1 VIQQVL
7 NRDFV
12 LSCMAQVAGYIEQ
25 STKVGER
32 RGEETDLSQLSAI
45 ERTEIL
51 EALRDAQRS
60 ESVDSSGQK
69 SYDAGAQ
76 RRGESLPAMD
86 DVSFFSRSPVV
97 SNIQSAIEAHVDK
110 VQSGRVIEESR
121 RRGGDGNDLPT
132 TNRRLVGPFEPGDIR
147 WISALAAM
155 GISLFRHKIPFPD
168 RPIEEAPLRIKKNA
182 RLILVGDWGTGLPRA
197 QNISNEIGKILKAG
211 AKDGLEQHVIH
222 LGDVYY
228 SGWKRE
234 YQKHFL
240 QWWPVDDQSFQQIRS
255 WTLNGNHDM
264 YSGGHDYF
272 GVALADPRFNR
283 WQQGKSYF
291 AMENENW
298 RVFGLDSAYED
309 FDLYDRQHDW
319 VKRHVSSAGNQ
330 KLLFLTH
337 HQPFSAYE
345 PGNHPLEGTVS
356 RLLAGREITA
366 WFWGHEHRC
375 VLYHANAGTKFGRCI
390 GHGGVPVYMLHGA
403 GDKVPE
409 PGVYEFRERFGPGV
423 EPWARFGFAV
433 LDFAAEAIETRYIDE
448 TGEVYRTETI
458 A

>member
-1 VIQQVL
+1 MIQQVL

-12 LSCMAQVAGYIEQ
+12 LSCVAQVASYIEQ
-25 STKVGER
+25 SSKAGER
-32 RGEETDLSQLSAI
+32 RGEETDLRQLSAI
-45 ERTEIL
+45 ERMEVL
-51 EALRDAQRS
+51 EALRDTQRL
-60 ESVDSSGQK
+60 EAADSSGQK
-69 SYDAGAQ
+69 GYDAVSQ
-76 RRGESLPAMD
+76 RRGESRPAMD
-86 DVSFFSRSPVV
+86 DVSFFSHSPVV
-97 SNIQSAIEAHVDK
+97 SNIQSAIEQHFDK
-110 VQSGRVIEESR
+110 DRPERVVEESR
-121 RRGGDGNDLPT
+121 RRGEGNLPT

-155 GISLFRHKIPFPD
+155 GIRLFRHKIAFPE
-168 RPIEEAPLRIKKNA
+168 RPIEEAPLPIKKDA
-182 RLILVGDWGTGLPRA
+182 RLILVGDWGTGLSRA
-197 QNISNEIGKILKAG
+197 QNIASEIAKVLNAG
-211 AKDGLEQHVIH
+211 AQEGLEQHVIH

-240 QWWPVDDQSFQQIRS
+240 QWWPVGDERFQEIGS

-272 GVALADPRFNR
+272 GVALADRRFSR

-291 AMENENW
+291 AMENDHW
-298 RVFGLDSAYED
+298 RVLGLDSAYED

-319 VKRHVSSAGNQ
+319 VKKQVSSAGEQ

-345 PGNHPLEGTVS
+345 PGSHPLQETVS
-356 RLLAGREITA
+356 RLLAGRELTA

-375 VLYHANAGTKFGRCI
+375 VLYHPNAGTKFGRCI
-390 GHGGVPVYMLHGA
+390 GHGGVPVYMLHGV
-403 GDKVPE
+403 GDNVPE
-409 PGVYEFRERFGPGV
+409 PGVYEFRDRFGTGI

-433 LDFAAEAIETRYIDE
+433 LDFAAEAIHTRYIDE
-448 TGEVYRTETI
+448 TGETYKTETI

>member
-12 LSCMAQVAGYIEQ
+12 LSCMAQVADYIDQ
-25 STKVGER
+25 STRVGER
-32 RGEETDLSQLSAI
+32 RGEETDLSQLSAP
-45 ERTEIL
+45 ERYEIVA
-51 EALRDAQRS
+51 ALREAQQS
-60 ESVDSSGQK
+60 EAAESSGQK
-69 SYDAGAQ
+69 SFCPSSR
-76 RRGESLPAMD
+76 RRGDTIPTID
-86 DVSFFSRSPVV
+86 DVSFFSHSPVV
-97 SNIQSAIEAHVDK
+97 SNIQSAIEAHFDK
-110 VQSGRVIEESR
+110 DLSGKVAEEIR
-121 RRGGDGNDLPT
+121 RRGDADLPT
-132 TNRRLVGPFEPGDIR
+132 TDRRLIGPFEPADIR

-155 GISLFRHKIPFPD
+155 GIRLFRHKIPFPE
-168 RPIEEAPLRIKKNA
+168 RPIDDAPLRIKKDA

-197 QNISNEIGKILKAG
+197 QNVANEIKKVLEAG
-211 AKDGLEQHVIH
+211 IKDGVEQHVIH

-234 YQKHFL
+234 YQKHLL
-240 QWWPVDDQSFQQIRS
+240 QRWPVSEESSQQVGS

-272 GVALADPRFNR
+272 GVALADKRFNR

-291 AMENENW
+291 AIENDNW
-298 RVFGLDSAYED
+298 RILGLDSAYED
-309 FDLYDRQHDW
+309 FDLYERQHGW
-319 VKRHVSSAGNQ
+319 ANKQIGSSGNQ

-345 PGNHPLEGTVS
+345 PGTHGLEGTVS
-356 RLLAGREITA
+356 RLLAGRKLTA

-375 VLYHANAGTKFGRCI
+375 VQYRENDGTKFGRCI

-403 GDKVPE
+403 DDKVPE
-409 PGVYEFRERFGPGV
+409 PGVYEYRKLFGTGI

-433 LDFAAEAIETRYIDE
+433 LDFKADTIQTRYIDE
-448 TGEVYRTETI
+448 TGETYKTEAI

>member
-1 VIQQVL
+1 MIQQVL

-12 LSCMAQVAGYIEQ
+12 LSCVAQVASYIEQ
-25 STKVGER
+25 SAKVGER
-32 RGEETDLSQLSAI
+32 RGEETELSQLSAN

-60 ESVDSSGQK
+60 EAAESSGQK
-69 SYDAGAQ
+69 GYDAGSQ
-76 RRGESLPAMD
+76 RRGESLRAMD
-86 DVSFFSRSPVV
+86 DVSFFSHSPVV
-97 SNIQSAIEAHVDK
+97 SNIQSAIEEHFDK
-110 VQSGRVIEESR
+110 DQSGRVVEESR
-121 RRGGDGNDLPT
+121 RRGEAEGGLPT

-147 WISALAAM
+147 WISALAAI
-155 GISLFRHKIPFPD
+155 GIRLFRHKIPFPE
-168 RPIEEAPLRIKKNA
+168 RPIAEAPMRIKKNA

-197 QNISNEIGKILKAG
+197 QNIANEIGNVLKAG

-240 QWWPVDDQSFQQIRS
+240 KWWPVDNERFEQIGS
-255 WTLNGNHDM
+255 WALNGNHDM

-272 GVALADPRFNR
+272 GVALADQRFKR

-298 RVFGLDSAYED
+298 RVLGLDSAYED
-309 FDLYDRQHDW
+309 FDLCDLQHDW
-319 VKRHVSSAGNQ
+319 VKKHLSSAGKQ

-345 PGNHPLEGTVS
+345 PGSHALEGTVS
-356 RLLAGREITA
+356 RLLAGRELTA

-375 VLYHANAGTKFGRCI
+375 VLYHPNAGTKFGRCI

-403 GDKVPE
+403 GDNVPE
-409 PGVYEFRERFGPGV
+409 PGVYEFRDRFGSGI
-423 EPWARFGFAV
+423 EPWARFGFVV
-433 LDFAAEAIETRYIDE
+433 LDFAAEAIQACYIDE
-448 TGEVYRTETI
+448 TGATYKTETI